1 MFESIIGAQ
10 PHGPGISVTRILLVH
25 IILFQVLI
33 SPSIGWAGPNSQGDT
48 PQTRAEALLGT
59 LTPEEKVGQ
68 LFLVTFDGSRA
79 DQETLIYELI
89 NTYHIGGVVLRRDMN
104 NFVAA
109 PGTLEGA
116 YSLIAELQRAEG
128 NASLASRTDALSGE
142 EYTPVYIPV
151 FVAMSQEGDGFP
163 NDQLLGVLSP
173 QPNAM
178 MLGATWDPDLARAAG
193 QLLGEELSAIGVN
206 MLLGPSL
213 DVLETPRPES
223 TGDLGTRSFG
233 GDPYWVGRLGRAF
246 IEGVHLGSKNRVA
259 VVAKHLPGHGGLDRP
274 PEEEVPT
281 VRKSLSE
288 LTQIELPPF
297 FAVTGESPTPE
308 GTADAMLLAHIR
320 YQGFQGNI
328 RTTTNPISFDPQA
341 FNELLALPAFAQW
354 RQDGGLIIS
363 DSLGS
368 RAVRR
373 SYDSTEQVFNSPLV
387 ARDAFLAG
395 NDLLYTGNFIANND
409 PDTFTS
415 IVRTLQFFAQKYRED
430 QAFAE
435 RVDASVERILTLKY
449 ELYPSF
455 TLNSVL
461 LNASLLDDIGTQ
473 DALFFE
479 ISRRAASLFDP
490 APDELTSLIPEP
502 PGPFEQIVIIT
513 DSFSVQQCSTCPEQ
527 APLPSN
533 TLAQAT
539 LRLYG
544 PGTGDQISP
553 ANLLSFTFGQL
564 RRTLDETI
572 EVDQDPLLANLQR
585 AEWVVFALLR
595 EESARAESLAL
606 GRLLS
611 ERPDLIRDK
620 KVVVFALNAPYYLD
634 ATDITNITAYYGL
647 YGKNQRVADVAARL
661 LFQEIS
667 APGASPVSIEGV
679 GYDLSEATSPN
690 PDQRIPIEITR
701 IFPVPDIDVT
711 QSAVPQATRQPSE
724 PTLSPTF
731 QAGDFLNLRAGPI
744 LDRNG
749 HIVPDN
755 NPVTFSVTIFTE
767 GTTLQRQVSAI
778 AIDGVAQAT
787 YSIEDEGNLEIF
799 AASGDPQARSDV
811 VHFDIIGINP
821 AGIALQAT
829 QTAQAML
836 LATPST
842 EAPSQA
848 FTTSSNLGKTSLVD
862 WFLSLLI
869 SGFAGLFAY
878 QAGISSGKVRWAVR
892 WGLATIIGGL
902 FAGSYLSLS
911 LPGSESAMTFSGK
924 WGLVLVVLAGCAI
937 GWILGWAWKAAL
949 KKRT

>member
-1 MFESIIGAQ
+1 MGLKIKM
-10 PHGPGISVTRILLVH
+10 PGIRVTRILLAF
-25 IILFQVLI
+25 IILFQVLE
-33 SPSIGWAGPNSQGDT
+33 SPPIAWAGSNLQGDS
-48 PQTRAEALLGT
+48 PLSRAQALLET
-59 LTPEEKVGQ
+59 LTPEERVGQ
-68 LFLVTFDGSRA
+68 LFLVTFMGSRS
-79 DQETLIYELI
+79 DQETRIYELI
-89 NTYHIGGVVLRRDMN
+89 NTYHIGGVVLRRDID

-116 YSLIAELQRAEG
+116 YSLIAEVQRAEA
-128 NASLASRTDALSGE
+128 NASLGSRTDALSGE
-142 EYTPVYIPV
+142 EYTPAYIPV
-151 FVAMSQEGDGFP
+151 LVAMSQEGDGFP

-173 QPNAM
+173 QPSAM
-178 MLGATWDPDLARAAG
+178 MLGATWDPNLARAAG

-246 IEGVHLGSKNRVA
+246 IEGVHLGSQNRVA
-259 VVAKHLPGHGGLDRP
+259 VVAKHLPGHGGLDRS

-341 FNELLALPAFAQW
+341 FSEFMALPAFAQW
-354 RQDGGLIIS
+354 RQDGGLIMS

-373 SYDSTEQVFNSPLV
+373 SYDSTEQVFNSPMV

-395 NDLLYTGNFIANND
+395 NDLLYTGNFVSNTD

-455 TLNSVL
+455 ALNSVL
-461 LNASLLDDIGTQ
+461 PSISRLEDVGTQ
-473 DALFFE
+473 DTLFFE

-490 APDELTSLIPEP
+490 APEELASLIPEP
-502 PGPFEQIVIIT
+502 PGAFEQMVIIT
-513 DSFSVQQCSTCPEQ
+513 DSFNVKQCSTCPEQ

-533 TLAQAT
+533 TLAQAI

-544 PGTGDQISP
+544 PGTGNLISP
-553 ANLLSFTFGQL
+553 ANILPFTFNQL
-564 RRTLDETI
+564 KRTLDGTI

-585 AEWVVFALLR
+585 AEWVVFVSLR
-595 EESARAESLAL
+595 EVSTRDESLAL
-606 GRLLS
+606 GRLLA

-620 KVVVFALNAPYYLD
+620 KVVVFALDAPYYLD

-679 GYDLSEATSPN
+679 GYSLSEATSPN
-690 PDQRIPIEITR
+690 PDQRIPIDITR
-701 IFPVPDIDVT
+701 IFPAPDFDAT
-711 QSAVPQATRQPSE
+711 QSAMPQTTLQPSE
-724 PTLSPTF
+724 PTISPTF
-731 QAGDFLNLRAGPI
+731 QAGDFLSLHAGPI

-755 NPVTFSVTIFTE
+755 NPVTFSVIITTE
-767 GTTLQRQVSAI
+767 GTTLQRQVNAI

-787 YSIEDEGNLEIF
+787 YSIEDEGSLEIL
-799 AASGDPQARSDV
+799 AVSGDPQARSDV
-811 VHFDIIGINP
+811 VHFDVIGINP

-829 QTAQAML
+829 QTAQAQL

-842 EAPSQA
+842 ESPTQA
-848 FTTSSNLGKTSLVD
+848 SAADSGLGQTSLVD
-862 WFLSLLI
+862 WFLSVLI

-902 FAGSYLSLS
+902 FAGSYLSLG
-911 LPGSESAMTFSGK
+911 LPGSENAITFSGK
-924 WGLVLVVLAGCAI
+924 WGLVMVVLAGCVA
-937 GWILGWAWKAAL
+937 GWILGMAWKATL